1 MFPAYAGIIIAE
13 IMIADASN
21 PGALRALCVETDVYD
36 GLLLMRSVYS
46 GSRLKGK
53 EIALIA

>member
-1 MFPAYAGIIIAE
+1 
-13 IMIADASN
+13 MIADASN